1 MIVTDTNLL
10 VYLYVR
16 GQRTAQAEAVLVRDP
31 AWAAPL
37 LWRSEFRN
45 TLGGLVRRRDI
56 DLDDAVRM
64 AHDAER
70 RMGGAEF
77 SVASQLVLQ
86 LAIRS
91 RCSAYDCE
99 FVALAQDL
107 TDSLRHRRPGG
118 PCRLP
123 VDGGLAH
130 RLRRAETGADGRRRR
145 SSPPAPRRELADYR
159 VGRIFRIG
167 SRFFGSGLSLPTPW
181 LRTAATTAS
190 LTGVLM
196 PFRRPWSQT

>member
-1 MIVTDTNLL
+1 VIVTDTNLL

-16 GQRTAQAEAVLVRDP
+16 GQRTAQAEAVLVQDP

-45 TLGGLVRRRDI
+45 TLVGLVRRRDI

-86 LAIRS
+86 LAVRS

-107 TDSLRHRRPGG
+107 RVPFVTADRQVLAAFPATAVSPTDF
-118 PCRLP
+118 
-123 VDGGLAH
+123 
-130 RLRRAETGADGRRRR
+130 
-145 SSPPAPRRELADYR
+145 
-159 VGRIFRIG
+159 VG
-167 SRFFGSGLSLPTPW
+167 
-181 LRTAATTAS
+181 
-190 LTGVLM
+190 
-196 PFRRPWSQT
+196 

>member
-1 MIVTDTNLL
+1 VIVTDTNLL

-16 GQRTAQAEAVLVRDP
+16 GQRTTQAEAVLVRDP

-45 TLGGLVRRRDI
+45 TLVGLVRRRDL

-64 AHDAER
+64 VHDAER

-86 LAIRS
+86 LAVRS

-107 TDSLRHRRPGG
+107 RVTFVTADRQVLAAFPATAVSPTDFVS
-118 PCRLP
+118 
-123 VDGGLAH
+123 
-130 RLRRAETGADGRRRR
+130 
-145 SSPPAPRRELADYR
+145 
-159 VGRIFRIG
+159 
-167 SRFFGSGLSLPTPW
+167 
-181 LRTAATTAS
+181 
-190 LTGVLM
+190 
-196 PFRRPWSQT
+196 

>member
-1 MIVTDTNLL
+1 VIVTDTNLL
-10 VYLYVR
+10 VYLYIR

-31 AWAAPL
+31 AWMAPL

-45 TLGGLVRRRDI
+45 TLAGLVHRRDV
-56 DLDDAVRM
+56 DLDDAVRI

-86 LAIRS
+86 LANRS

-107 TDSLRHRRPGG
+107 RVPFVTADRQVLVAFPSTAVSPTDFVGG
-118 PCRLP
+118 
-123 VDGGLAH
+123 D
-130 RLRRAETGADGRRRR
+130 RRRLT
-145 SSPPAPRRELADYR
+145 APT
-159 VGRIFRIG
+159 VFTGG
-167 SRFFGSGLSLPTPW
+167 
-181 LRTAATTAS
+181 AAPS
-190 LTGVLM
+190 D
-196 PFRRPWSQT
+196 